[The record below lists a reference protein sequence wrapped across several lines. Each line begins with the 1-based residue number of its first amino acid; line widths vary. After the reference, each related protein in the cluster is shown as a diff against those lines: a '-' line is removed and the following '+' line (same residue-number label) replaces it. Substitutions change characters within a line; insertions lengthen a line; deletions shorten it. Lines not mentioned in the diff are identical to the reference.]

1 MKKLALLFAGLS
13 LLSISACK
21 DDNTEQVYPLVG
33 TWSPIKEVR
42 TTIQTSGAG
51 VSDEI
56 SYTDCQKASRWVFNE
71 GSTGKRKDSDDDSA
85 NPGQCI
91 VSPDRMFTYIYNEDK
106 SIQIKYLGTVEPEK
120 GKVTLLNDTT
130 LNLTIEDKT
139 DPAKY
144 YSVTYTMKR
153 IPQ

>member
-21 DDNTEQVYPLVG
+21 DDDPAQVYPLVG

-42 TTIQTSGAG
+42 TTIQASGAG

-56 SYTDCQKASRWVFNE
+56 AYTDCQKASRWVFNE
-71 GSTGKRKDSDDDSA
+71 GSTGKRKDSDDDA
-85 NPGQCI
+85 TTPGQCI
-91 VSPDRMFTYIYNEDK
+91 ASADRTFNYIYNEDK
-106 SIQIKYLGTVEPEK
+106 SIQIKYLGTVEPEN
-120 GKVTLLNDTT
+120 GKVTLLDATT

-139 DPAKY
+139 DPNEY

-153 IPQ
+153 IVQ